1 MELMIPLNTKGPGP
15 MYEQIYR
22 FIKEEIRQGNLTAGS
37 RLPST
42 RVLAENLKVSRSTT
56 QMAYEQL
63 LSEGYIDSEP
73 CRGYYVAQI
82 EEMTEVEEAPAG
94 RFVPEQEEKG
104 NGIDVDFSPR
114 GIDLD
119 RFPFQIWRKISR
131 NVLVDDNRALFL
143 NGDPQGE
150 YALRQAIGSYLHS
163 ARGVRCRP
171 DQIIIGA
178 GSEYLL
184 MLLSLIL
191 GGDRVIAM
199 ENPTYKQAYR
209 VFRSQGYQVRPV
221 NMDRSGIMA
230 SELDGG
236 MGEGADTVYVMP
248 SHQYPMGTVMSVRR
262 RQELLSWA
270 CAKEG
275 RYLIEDDYD
284 SEFRYKGKPIPALQ
298 GMDQNG
304 RVIYIGTFS
313 KSIAPAIR
321 IGFLVLP
328 QELMMRYR
336 EKAGFFSSTVSRP
349 DQNILYQFL
358 TEGHYERHLNR
369 MRAVYKGK
377 HDILLGGLRDFEEAF
392 SIGGEYAGLH
402 VLLTDRKGRYT
413 EEELE
418 KAAGKKGIR
427 VYGLSRYF
435 IHPEHNS
442 YPPTVLLGYASL
454 SAEEIQRG
462 LKGLKE
468 AWRIA

>member
-82 EEMTEVEEAPAG
+82 EELVEVKEAPAG

-236 MGEGADTVYVMP
+236 MGEGSCWP
-248 SHQYPMGTVMSVRR
+248 SGR
-262 RQELLSWA
+262 SW
-270 CAKEG
+270 
-275 RYLIEDDYD
+275 
-284 SEFRYKGKPIPALQ
+284 
-298 GMDQNG
+298 
-304 RVIYIGTFS
+304 
-313 KSIAPAIR
+313 
-321 IGFLVLP
+321 
-328 QELMMRYR
+328 
-336 EKAGFFSSTVSRP
+336 RP
-349 DQNILYQFL
+349 
-358 TEGHYERHLNR
+358 
-369 MRAVYKGK
+369 
-377 HDILLGGLRDFEEAF
+377 
-392 SIGGEYAGLH
+392 
-402 VLLTDRKGRYT
+402 
-413 EEELE
+413 
-418 KAAGKKGIR
+418 
-427 VYGLSRYF
+427 
-435 IHPEHNS
+435 
-442 YPPTVLLGYASL
+442 
-454 SAEEIQRG
+454 
-462 LKGLKE
+462 
-468 AWRIA
+468 